1 MIPLTN
7 LKSNSKLSIET
18 GDTMYE
24 REALTTIENIND
36 TFKVLLITGPRQ
48 VGKTT
53 LLLSVKPS
61 SMEYVTLDDKVLREQ
76 AINDPKL
83 FLEEHPAPLL
93 IDEAQYAPNLFSYIK
108 INVDK
113 SDKNGMYWL
122 TGSQQFH
129 LMKNV
134 SESLAGR
141 VGIVNLNSF
150 TYSEIVRN
158 TNKLLFNPTNLV
170 KADKI
175 DINSLFEIIYKGG
188 MPELYKNEKI
198 SREIYFQGY
207 IDTYISRDVR
217 ELTEVGNVDAF
228 KKFIVSIASRTGEQL
243 NYTALANDA
252 GISVPTAKSWVSILT
267 SSGLVYLLE
276 PYMSSELKRITHV
289 PKIIF
294 MDTGLASYLA
304 GWESAKEL
312 QLSSNA
318 GHYLETYVIS
328 EIVKSYNSRGIRPN
342 LSYYRDKEKN
352 EIDLIIYNNN
362 KLYPFE
368 IKKTA
373 SPTLAMIKNFKC
385 LEKTT
390 KEIGTGGIICC
401 YDTLMHLDEK
411 NYIVPISSVIN
422 AKE

>member
-1 MIPLTN
+1 MF
-7 LKSNSKLSIET
+7 
-18 GDTMYE
+18 E
-24 REALTTIENIND
+24 REALEVIKEINH
-36 TFKVLLITGPRQ
+36 TFKVLLVTGPRQ

-53 LLLSVKPS
+53 LLLSIKPDN
-61 SMEYVTLDDKVLREQ
+61 MEYVTLDDEVLRNQ
-76 AINDPKL
+76 AKNDPKL

-108 INVDK
+108 MNVDK
-113 SDKNGMYWL
+113 VGNNGMYWL

-150 TYSEIVRN
+150 TYSEINR
-158 TNKLLFNPTNLV
+158 TINKTLFNPLDLKKV
-170 KADKI
+170 EKI
-175 DINSLFEIIYKGG
+175 DINELFQFIYKGG

-198 SREIYFQGY
+198 NSEIYFQGY

-217 ELTEVGNVDAF
+217 ELTEIGNVESF
-228 KKFIVSIASRTGEQL
+228 KKFIVSVASRTGEQL
-243 NYTALANDA
+243 NYSSLATDS
-252 GISVPTAKSWVSILT
+252 GVSVPTAKSWLSILT

-276 PYMSSELKRITHV
+276 PYMSSELKRLTHT
-289 PKIIF
+289 PKMIF
-294 MDTGLASYLA
+294 MDTGLACFLA

-312 QLSSNA
+312 QFSSSA
-318 GHYLETYVIS
+318 GHYLETYIIS
-328 EIVKSYNSRGIRPN
+328 EIVKSYNAKGIRPN

-352 EIDLIIYNNN
+352 EIDLIIYKNN

-373 SPTLAMIKNFKC
+373 SPNLSMIKNFKL
-385 LEKTT
+385 LEKTK

-401 YDTLMHLDEK
+401 YDTLMHLDQK
-411 NYIVPISSVIN
+411 NYIIPISSVIN
-422 AKE
+422 ANK